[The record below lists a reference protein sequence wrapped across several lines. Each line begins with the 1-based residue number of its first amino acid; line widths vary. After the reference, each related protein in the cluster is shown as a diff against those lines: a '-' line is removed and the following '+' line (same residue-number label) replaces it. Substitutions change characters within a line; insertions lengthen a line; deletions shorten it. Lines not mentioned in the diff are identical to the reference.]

1 MRVVSDT
8 RLCAIVQAYCNV
20 LPIISVLCVQSF
32 QGAEELDVGG
42 RSRRRAMEVAQM
54 KEQLESQVRRH
65 HCHFSRDALGVV

>member
-20 LPIISVLCVQSF
+20 LPIISVLCVQSLSF

-42 RSRRRAMEVAQM
+42 GSRRRAMEVAQM
-54 KEQLESQVRRH
+54 KEQLESQV
-65 HCHFSRDALGVV
+65 